1 MVREKKR
8 EAAFYIPLILQ
19 HNKSLY
25 LLRAFPPVVLKSLR
39 KEITWFIVWKKT
51 DRVMKTELSVSFS
64 PMIVCQAGESAN
76 LFSVMI

>member
-39 KEITWFIVWKKT
+39 KEIT
-51 DRVMKTELSVSFS
+51 
-64 PMIVCQAGESAN
+64 
-76 LFSVMI
+76 